1 MIGRHEIQLGDTIG
15 HGEFGA
21 VLMGRYRNDDVA
33 VKVLKQ
39 TSGAIESL
47 LEEAMLMQSLRHR
60 NLSVLSLV

>member
-1 MIGRHEIQLGDTIG
+1 
-15 HGEFGA
+15 
-21 VLMGRYRNDDVA
+21 MGRYRNDDVA

-60 NLSVLSLV
+60 NLSVLLLCENAQESFLS